1 MKNIVCGILMA
12 FLLITSLGLNAEEPA
27 KKPYTHPVKCVSHQG
42 ESFYAPN
49 HSHAAY
55 VLAMQR
61 KAEIMKLDV
70 HFTKD
75 GIPVLNHDPTLTHH
89 YGWDVAI
96 RDKTLQEIKEQALAK
111 PKKGIKG
118 EKMQTLAE
126 GLAVTKECPE
136 FWIDTK
142 TFPKNTHERILA
154 EFDRLGIAHDRIM
167 FATGNERSLTYAKE
181 HFPEIRRVRHIYPQF
196 LPKEGVLEH
205 LLKLKEELDLFGMN
219 LPAKGFEQGL
229 LNEEILQKLRAAGV
243 WCSIWFVQ
251 NAEAAKTYSEMGAD
265 AFVTDNILEVR
276 PFCRTPGFVPE
287 KEPEQKP

>member
-1 MKNIVCGILMA
+1 MKRNDVCFGVF
-12 FLLITSLGLNAEEPA
+12 FLLIACVALKAEEVA
-27 KKPYTHPVKCVSHQG
+27 KRPYTHPVKCVSHQG

-49 HSHAAY
+49 HSRAAY
-55 VLAMQR
+55 ELAMQR
-61 KAEIMKLDV
+61 KAEVMKLDV

-75 GIPVLNHDPTLTHH
+75 GIAVLNHDATLKSH

-96 RDKTLQEIKEQALAK
+96 RDKTLQEIKEQAVAK
-111 PKKGIKG
+111 PKGGVEGQKV
-118 EKMQTLAE
+118 QTLAE

-167 FATGNERSLTYAKE
+167 FATGNERSLAYAKE

-205 LLKLKEELDLFGMN
+205 LLKLKEELGLYGMN

-229 LNEEILQKLRAAGV
+229 LTEEILQKLRAAGL

-251 NAEAAKTYSEMGAD
+251 STEAAKKYSEMGAD
-265 AFVTDNILEVR
+265 AFVTDNIRDVR
-276 PFCRTPGFVPE
+276 PFCRTPGFVSEKQPE
-287 KEPEQKP
+287 AKP

>member
-1 MKNIVCGILMA
+1 MKSVVYGILMVP
-12 FLLITSLGLNAEEPA
+12 LLIASSTLKADEPA

-42 ESFYAPN
+42 ESYYAPN
-49 HSHAAY
+49 HSRAAY
-55 VLAMQR
+55 ELAMKR

-75 GIPVLNHDPTLTHH
+75 GIPVLNHDATLKSH

-96 RDKTLQEIKEQALAK
+96 RDMTLQEIKEPAVAH
-111 PKKGIKG
+111 PKGGVEGQKV
-118 EKMQTLAE
+118 QTLAE
-126 GLAVTKECPE
+126 GLSVTKDCPE

-142 TFPKNTHERILA
+142 TFPKNTHERILV

-167 FATGNERSLTYAKE
+167 FATGNERSLAYAKE
-181 HFPEIRRVRHIYPQF
+181 HYPDIRRIRHIYPQF

-205 LLKLKEELDLFGMN
+205 LLKVKEELGLYGMN

-229 LNEEILQKLRAAGV
+229 LNEDILQKLRAAGL

-251 NAEAAKTYSEMGAD
+251 SAEDAKKYSEIGAD
-265 AFVTDNILEVR
+265 AFVTDNIRDVR
-276 PFCRTPGFVPE
+276 PFCRTPGFTPE
-287 KEPEQKP
+287 KQPEQKP